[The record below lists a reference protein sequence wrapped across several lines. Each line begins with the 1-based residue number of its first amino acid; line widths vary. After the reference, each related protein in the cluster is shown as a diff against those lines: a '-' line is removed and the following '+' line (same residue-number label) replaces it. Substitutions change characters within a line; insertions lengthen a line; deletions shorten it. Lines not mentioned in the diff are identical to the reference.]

1 MHPSV
6 AVETLRARLEETLRP
21 FISPADR
28 VALIDFPNY
37 PNVGDSAIY
46 LGELACL
53 ASLGVPFPRFI
64 CDLRT
69 YDRAE
74 LARRLGPGGVILLA
88 GGGTFG
94 DLWPAAQELREEIIT
109 SFPGHRIIQLPQTIH
124 FDRREALQR
133 TRSVVN
139 GHRHIRLL
147 VRDARS
153 LEIAR
158 SEFTAPSHLCP
169 DAAFALGPLARRA
182 PATQQ
187 RLWLLRTDKE
197 SRHGVTS
204 PRGEVAVDWLEEPAT
219 WRRRA
224 SYALM
229 GAVRRKA
236 IEPVARP
243 LLMRL
248 YASLARQRL
257 ARGLELLG
265 SAQVVITDRLHA
277 HVLCVLMGI
286 PHVLLDNSYGKLSS
300 FHQTWTAEV
309 DNARW
314 AQSPTEALS
323 LAEQLGRASVRAP
336 GTERVLG

>member
-1 MHPSV
+1 MRPSV
-6 AVETLRARLEETLRP
+6 ATETLRARLAETLRP
-21 FISPADR
+21 LIAPTDR

-74 LARRLGPGGVILLA
+74 LAHRLGPGGLILLA

-94 DLWPAAQELREEIIT
+94 DLWPAPQELREEIVR
-109 SFPGHRIIQLPQTIH
+109 SFPQHRIIQLPQTIH
-124 FDRREALQR
+124 FERPDALRRA
-133 TRSVVN
+133 RSVVN
-139 GHRHIRLL
+139 GHRHITLL
-147 VRDARS
+147 VRDAQS

-158 SEFTAPSHLCP
+158 SEFTAASHLCP
-169 DAAFALGPLARRA
+169 DAAFALGSLGRPRRA
-182 PATQQ
+182 TQH

-197 SRHGVTS
+197 SRGGVTR
-204 PRGEVAVDWLEEPAT
+204 PVGEFAVDWLEEPAM

-224 SYALM
+224 SYLLM
-229 GAVRRKA
+229 GAVRRKGIA
-236 IEPVARP
+236 PVARP

-257 ARGLELLG
+257 TRGLELLA
-265 SAQVVITDRLHA
+265 SAQVVITDRLHG
-277 HVLCVLMGI
+277 HILCVLMGM
-286 PHVLLDNSYGKLSS
+286 PHVMLDNSYGKLSS
-300 FHQTWTAEV
+300 FHETWTAGV
-309 DNARW
+309 DNVRLAR
-314 AQSPTEALS
+314 SPAEALS
-323 LAEQLGRASVRAP
+323 LAEQLAEVAVP
-336 GTERVLG
+336 VAGTERSLG